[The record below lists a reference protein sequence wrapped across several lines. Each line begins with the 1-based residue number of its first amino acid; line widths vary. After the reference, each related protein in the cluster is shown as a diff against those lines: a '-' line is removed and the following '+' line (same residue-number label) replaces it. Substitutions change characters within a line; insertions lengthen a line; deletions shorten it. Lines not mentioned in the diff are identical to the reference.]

1 METKK
6 KGQTV
11 KILNT
16 IRNRFAALLLLMV
29 AFLALA
35 ISAQAQTDMT
45 GVVSAVEGY
54 VDAGIAVGIGVLL
67 FVLGRRVL
75 RKLV

>member
-16 IRNRFAALLLLMV
+16 IRNRVAVYIMLLL
-29 AFLALA
+29 AFLA
-35 ISAQAQTDMT
+35 IVVQAQAQTDMT